1 MFLDDGFFGG
11 VLLGLDIPLLR
22 KMSHPNSQDQQ
33 QVPRVSRT
41 GAISGGAGSGIA
53 STVGQISKESWMHP
67 AKVLLTSIVISVVIG
82 LVIYYTT
89 SVFLTP
95 HVTGGS
101 GIFEKAN
108 WLTAGGGSLFIL
120 LVALLIGLCGASIGM
135 SWKNNGISA
144 IWAMGTSA
152 IVGLLYYIL
161 FASAKD
167 GRKDQFVFWS
177 FLSTIVAV
185 AIPGYGWWQTRKLS
199 NEAKTTHSPEAA
211 QLSQRATWSMIFFG
225 VSAVLAMIVAA
236 GLWQI
241 HGALASPIS
250 G

>member
-1 MFLDDGFFGG
+1 
-11 VLLGLDIPLLR
+11 
-22 KMSHPNSQDQQ
+22 MSHPNSQEQQ
-33 QVPRVSRT
+33 QPVRVSRA
-41 GAISGGAGSGIA
+41 GPISPGGAGSGITSA
-53 STVGQISKESWMHP
+53 VSQISKESWMHP

-95 HVTGGS
+95 HVTGGD

-135 SWKNNGISA
+135 SWKNNGIAA

-199 NEAKTTHSPEAA
+199 NEAKSTHNPETA

-225 VSAVLAMIVAA
+225 ISVVLAMVVAA

-241 HGALASPIS
+241 HGALATPIS